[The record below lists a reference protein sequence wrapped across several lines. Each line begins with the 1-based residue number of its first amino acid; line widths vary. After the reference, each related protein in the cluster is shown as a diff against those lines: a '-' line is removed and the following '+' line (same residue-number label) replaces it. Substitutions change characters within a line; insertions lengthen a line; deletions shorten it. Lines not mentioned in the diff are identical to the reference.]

1 MAWGAGGHK
10 PPRKHGDI
18 EPWVR
23 LDALER
29 RIILTLLRM
38 RYREARAAGQPMRAA
53 GIAELGARVKS
64 AGRGQMIPQIGL
76 D

>member
-1 MAWGAGGHK
+1 MIWGAGGHR

-23 LDALER
+23 LDPLER
-29 RIILTLLRM
+29 RIVLTLLRI
-38 RYREARAAGQPMRAA
+38 RYREARAAGEAMRAA
-53 GIAELGARVKS
+53 DIAELGARVKS
-64 AGRGQMIPQIGL
+64 AGPGQMVPQIAL